1 MKILITNDDGY
12 YADGIRELKD
22 ALAHENE
29 VYVVAPDREKSAAS
43 HSLTLDFPLRIN
55 KKGERDYTVDGT
67 PTDCVLVAVHGLLK
81 DDLPELIIS
90 GINHGANMGED
101 VNYSGTVAA
110 AFEGTILG
118 IRSIAISLVGR
129 EDLTFD
135 AASIFIRGF
144 VKCFPSLDLDSR
156 TLININVPN
165 CPADEIEGIAIT
177 RLGNRIYRDDII
189 QNVDPRGRFYYWI
202 GGDTPIWEKGRGTD
216 FEAIEQ
222 RKISVTPLH
231 LDLTHY
237 QEIERIR
244 THIDEIMK
252 EFRDGLR

>member
-12 YADGIRELKD
+12 YADGIRGLKD
-22 ALAHENE
+22 ALKDDND

-55 KKGERDYTVDGT
+55 KKGEKDYTVDGT

-81 DDLPELIIS
+81 DNLPELIIS

-101 VNYSGTVAA
+101 VSYSGTVAA
-110 AFEGTILG
+110 AFEGAILG
-118 IRSIAISLVGR
+118 IRAIAISLVGH
-129 EDLTFD
+129 ENLSFD
-135 AASIFIRGF
+135 AAKVFIRGF
-144 VKCFPSLDLDSR
+144 VRCFPSLQLSAR
-156 TLININVPN
+156 TLLNINVPN
-165 CPADEIEGIAIT
+165 VSPSGVRGIAIT

-189 QNVDPRGRFYYWI
+189 QNVDPRGKFYYWI
-202 GGDTPIWEKGRGTD
+202 GGDTPIWEKEQGTD

-222 RKISVTPLH
+222 KKISITPLH

-237 QEIERIR
+237 KEIERMQQ
-244 THIDEIMK
+244 HINDILK
-252 EFRDGLR
+252 EYRDGL